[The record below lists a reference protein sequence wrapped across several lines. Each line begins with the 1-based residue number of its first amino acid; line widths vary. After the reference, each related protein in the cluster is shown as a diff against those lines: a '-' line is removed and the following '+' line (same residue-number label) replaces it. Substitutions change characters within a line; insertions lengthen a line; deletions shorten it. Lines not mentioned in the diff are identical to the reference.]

1 MWYHVNVFIIVSYD
15 YYNGKTF
22 TNWDDLMTNKLS
34 SSEEYLWNYIQENL
48 SDIPDLSIVKLSE
61 DANVST
67 ATIVRTTKKMGYSG
81 YTDFRQQLISKAK
94 NNQQYKNL
102 EKVDHDIKQA
112 IFKNKYEVD
121 NTLSMLNVGSIE
133 DAVQKIKKSS
143 DIYIFARGFSEFIA
157 QEMLVKLQLLGKNCV
172 MSSDPNIIVTMSQR
186 IKREDLVIIISL
198 NGETKELVK
207 GAKNAFENGVSTI
220 TITTNES
227 GTITKY
233 SEMVLLGYKSQTSYF
248 PDYEVRSRLP
258 LQVISRILLDSYI
271 IRTNK

>member
-1 MWYHVNVFIIVSYD
+1 MSKN
-15 YYNGKTF
+15 
-22 TNWDDLMTNKLS
+22 LS
-34 SSEEYLWNYIQENL
+34 SSEQYLWNYIQDNL
-48 SDIPDLSIVKLSE
+48 TDIPDLSIIKLSE

-81 YTDFRQQLISKAK
+81 YTDFRQQLLTKTK
-94 NNQQYKNL
+94 NNSQYKNL

-133 DAVQKIKKSS
+133 DAIQKIRKAC

-157 QEMLVKLQLLGKNCV
+157 QEMLVKFQLLGKNCV
-172 MSSDPNIIVTMSQR
+172 MSSDPNIIVTMSKR
-186 IKREDLVIIISL
+186 IKREALVIIISL
-198 NGETKELVK
+198 NGETKELVT

-220 TITTNES
+220 TITTNENS
-227 GTITKY
+227 SITKY
-233 SEMVLLGYKSQTSYF
+233 SEMVLVGYKSQTSYF

-258 LQVISRILLDSYI
+258 LQVISRILLDSYV
-271 IRTNK
+271 IRTQKND